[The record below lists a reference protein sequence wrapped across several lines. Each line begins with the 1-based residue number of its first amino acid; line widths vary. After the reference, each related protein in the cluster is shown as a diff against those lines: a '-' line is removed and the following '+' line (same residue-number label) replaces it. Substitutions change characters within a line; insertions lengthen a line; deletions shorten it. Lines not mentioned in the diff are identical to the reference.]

1 MHLLRGRWQRA
12 CTRCQMFIFPFRTSV
27 APSREASHLILASLD
42 NSPWVSSAQAQPTR
56 SLSAGTSPGSNHCS
70 VPYLDSHHL
79 KKEGMAGGGIDLR
92 RLHLPCIRYFTSC
105 FPFPKSISLSQ
116 CFILKYQPRAGW
128 QWSRAIC
135 SGGGLMIPTSYGWG
149 AGACSPSVT
158 CFCHNCFP
166 SPLSFPT
173 FFLLN

>member
-79 KKEGMAGGGIDLR
+79 KKEGMAGGGR
-92 RLHLPCIRYFTSC
+92 SAKAASALHKVFHILFPLPKEY
-105 FPFPKSISLSQ
+105 KSVSVLHSQ
-116 CFILKYQPRAGW
+116 
-128 QWSRAIC
+128 
-135 SGGGLMIPTSYGWG
+135 IPTPCRLAMEQSYLQRWWADDSHELRMGCWCLL
-149 AGACSPSVT
+149 AQCDV
-158 CFCHNCFP
+158 F
-166 SPLSFPT
+166 LS
-173 FFLLN
+173 